1 MEHLFNQLKQA
12 VEIKESKTHDT
23 QKVWV
28 GNDIDF
34 VNLLVGG
41 VGRLFPMEDS
51 MYLILG
57 DDDFILFNKGELTED
72 LVNEIKNELGI

>member
-23 QKVWV
+23 QLVWV
-28 GNDIDF
+28 GNDIEF
-34 VNLLVGG
+34 VNLLVGR

-72 LVNEIKNELGI
+72 LVIEIKQTLGI